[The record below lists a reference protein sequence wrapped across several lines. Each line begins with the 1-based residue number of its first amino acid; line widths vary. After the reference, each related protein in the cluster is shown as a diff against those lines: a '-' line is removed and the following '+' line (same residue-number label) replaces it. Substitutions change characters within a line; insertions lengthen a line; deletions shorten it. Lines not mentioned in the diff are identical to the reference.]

1 MNTFALLLSALT
13 VFRVDPWY
21 HEPFLPDADPAG
33 GVVTDT
39 LSFAA
44 ARGEIEAVSF
54 VVNPD
59 ADYAKVDVVP
69 SDLTGPDGA
78 KIPASAADVTLV
90 KVWFR
95 ADRRWNTSWAGD
107 RRKPTPI
114 SGLVLHDD
122 ALVRVDWENEVN
134 WVRGDYSD
142 GPTYLDMSHRDLK
155 THLNT
160 DCEPIRD
167 APKFVPFDLK
177 KGFRQQYLVTWK
189 IPKDAKPGEYKGTL
203 ALNQSNNPNN
213 RTIKQ
218 LSLRLTVHPFALPR
232 PRTHYDTREKYVSF
246 WMGSPSLDR
255 LLAEGHRLDRAE
267 RKLRAIFRSM
277 AEHNAGDLTWT
288 GDLRTDST
296 DDYALRSLLIAR
308 QEGMCA
314 DPFINGLAFETWV
327 PTGATVNGR
336 PPEPEDMPDEY
347 QKALAKF
354 RTRVEGQRAIMDKYL
369 GHHRCYYAS
378 VDECKEDVNRACYGF
393 WDIAHKLD
401 GMIWTDFAYS
411 KYNGVFVDMND
422 IPGAVDH
429 GAAWEW
435 HSYGAKSVTYA
446 GTFTGPENP
455 DVWRRNKGI
464 RYWYA
469 DFDGVHEYY
478 LHASDVN
485 RWNDFIET
493 GVYCQFGIVFYTI
506 DGLVSTLAWEA
517 VREALD
523 DVRYYSLLRLRAEA
537 ALKSS
542 DPEARRLGR
551 AALVWQ
557 DGVDP
562 EHVADLDAFRRETA
576 DWIEKLIAKVG
587 PEPEEN
593 DTELPP
599 PVTLPPDGRWQ
610 KVPKA
615 SAGAKAIFDYVV
627 KVAGEEGSVHKGEGR
642 YDLALAALEGLLK
655 DASAATP
662 DRVRAALWMSTLH
675 SEMQERPAAL
685 AVLEEALK
693 LRDASSADRGR
704 LLIRRVNAMMTNEKF
719 EEAYTA
725 AQLDAASAA
734 LAEAL
739 KVPGVREEE
748 RVAAIQKMTRGYLAA
763 KEYEKC
769 VAYAEERLKDTKVSP
784 GRQAELQISIAEAA
798 AYLEDWERSLKAYK
812 EAHRTLSKIDVIY
825 WRSIVVAEAK
835 VAEKAKD
842 YSHAVA
848 CWLEIVPTYD
858 PGTEGGSI
866 RAARQNV
873 VRLQPFVRKTAK
885 PASVSPD
892 DDGADESLS
901 LDE

>member
-1 MNTFALLLSALT
+1 MNTILILAALT

-21 HEPFLPDADPAG
+21 HKPFLPDADPEG
-33 GVVTDT
+33 GVVTDAI
-39 LSFAA
+39 SFAA
-44 ARGEIEAVSF
+44 AKGEIEAVSF
-54 VVNPD
+54 VVRPD

-95 ADRRWNTSWAGD
+95 AGGRWNTSWAGD
-107 RRKPTPI
+107 RTKPEPI

-122 ALVRVDWENEVN
+122 ALVKVDWEKKINY
-134 WVRGDYSD
+134 VRGDYSD
-142 GPTYLDMSHRDLK
+142 GPTYLDMSHRDLR
-155 THLNT
+155 TRLNT

-167 APKFVPFDLK
+167 AAKFVPFDLK

-189 IPKDAKPGEYKGTL
+189 IPKDAKPGDYKGTIIL
-203 ALNQSNNPNN
+203 STPDS
-213 RTIKQ
+213 Q
-218 LSLRLTVHPFALPR
+218 LSTLNLSLTVHPFALPR

-246 WMGSPSLDR
+246 WMGSPMLER
-255 LLAEGHRLDRAE
+255 MLAEGHRLDRAE
-267 RKLRAIFRSM
+267 RKARAIFRSLV
-277 AEHNAGDLTWT
+277 EHNAGDLTWV
-288 GDLRTDST
+288 GDLRRDST
-296 DDYALRSLLIAR
+296 DDYALRTLLIAR
-308 QEGMCA
+308 QEGMSA
-314 DPFINGLAFETWV
+314 DPFINGLALETWG
-327 PTGATVNGR
+327 PPPGTVSKKI
-336 PPEPEDMPDEY
+336 EPEDYPEDY
-347 QKALAKF
+347 QRALAAF
-354 RTRVEGQRAIMDKYL
+354 RKRVEGQRAIMEKHL

-393 WDIAHKLD
+393 WDIVHKLD
-401 GMIWTDFAYS
+401 GMVWTDFAYS

-422 IPGAVDH
+422 VPGSVDH

-478 LHASDVN
+478 LYAADVN

-493 GVYCQFGIVFYTI
+493 GVYCQFGIVFYTV

-523 DVRYYSLLRLRAEA
+523 DVRYFTLLRRRAEA

-542 DPEARRLGR
+542 DPETRRLGR

-562 EHVADLDAFRRETA
+562 EHVADLDAFRRETT
-576 DWIEKLIAKVG
+576 DWIKKLIAKVG
-587 PEPEEN
+587 PEPEER

-599 PVTLPPDGRWQ
+599 PAELPPDGRWQ

-615 SAGAKAIFDYVV
+615 SAGAKAVFDYAVT
-627 KVAGEEGSVHKGEGR
+627 VAGEEGSVHKGEGR
-642 YDLALAALEGLLK
+642 YDLALAALGGLLR

-685 AVLEEALK
+685 AVLEEVLK
-693 LRDASSADRGR
+693 LGDLTGVDRGR
-704 LLIRRVNAMMTNEKF
+704 LLLRRVTAMMTNEKF
-719 EEAYTA
+719 EEKYAVG
-725 AQLDAASAA
+725 QLDAASAA
-734 LAEAL
+734 LTEAL
-739 KVPGVREEE
+739 NVPGVDGTE
-748 RVAAIQKMTRGYLAA
+748 RATAIRRMTRAYLGA
-763 KEYEKC
+763 KAYERC
-769 VAYAEERLKDTKVSP
+769 IAYAEERLKDTTLAAEH
-784 GRQAELQISIAEAA
+784 QAHLQIAIGEAA
-798 AYLEDWERSLKAYK
+798 SYREDWARALKAYK
-812 EAHRTLSKIDVIY
+812 EAHRLLPRIDVIY
-825 WRSIVVAEAK
+825 WRSVVTAEARA
-835 VAEKAKD
+835 AEKAKD
-842 YSHAVA
+842 YERAVF
-848 CWLEIVPTYD
+848 CWMEMIPTWD
-858 PGTEGGSI
+858 PTES
-866 RAARQNV
+866 RAIYAAKEQVR
-873 VRLQPFVRKTAK
+873 RLQPLARKGAK
-885 PASVSPD
+885 MADPASSD
-892 DDGADESLS
+892 DDSGDTIS

>member
-1 MNTFALLLSALT
+1 MNTLALLLSVLT

-44 ARGEIEAVSF
+44 AQGEIEAVSF

-59 ADYAKVDVVP
+59 ADYEKVDVVP
-69 SDLTGPDGA
+69 SDLAGPDGA
-78 KIPASAADVTLV
+78 KIPASAADVALV

-95 ADRRWNTSWAGD
+95 ADGRWNTSWAGD
-107 RRKPTPI
+107 RTKPVPI
-114 SGLVLHDD
+114 SGLILHDD
-122 ALVRVDWENEVN
+122 ALVKVDWEKKVN
-134 WVRGDYSD
+134 YVRGDYSD
-142 GPTYLDMSHRDLK
+142 GPTCLDMSHRDRK

-167 APKFVPFDLK
+167 APRFVPFDLK

-189 IPKDAKPGEYKGTL
+189 IPKDAKPGDYTGTL
-203 ALNQSNNPNN
+203 ELKTSKPQNL
-213 RTIKQ
+213 KQ
-218 LSLRLTVHPFALPR
+218 LSLRLTVRPFALPR

-255 LLAEGHRLDRAE
+255 LLAEGRRLDRAE

-277 AEHNAGDLTWT
+277 AEHNAGDLTWV

-296 DDYALRSLLIAR
+296 DDYALRTLLIAR
-308 QEGMCA
+308 QEGMSA
-314 DPFINGLAFETWV
+314 DPFINGLAFETWG
-327 PTGATVNGR
+327 PPRGTVNGKI
-336 PPEPEDMPDEY
+336 EPEGYPEDY
-347 QKALAKF
+347 QKALSAF
-354 RTRVEGQRAIMDKYL
+354 RKRVEGQRAIMEKHL

-393 WDIAHKLD
+393 WDIVHKLD

-422 IPGAVDH
+422 VPGSVDH

-485 RWNDFIET
+485 RWNDFVET
-493 GVYCQFGIVFYTI
+493 GVYCQFGIVYYTV

-542 DPEARRLGR
+542 DPETRRLGR

-562 EHVADLDAFRRETA
+562 EHVVDLDAFRRETS

-587 PEPEEN
+587 PEPDEK

-599 PVTLPPDGRWQ
+599 PAEIPPDGRWQ
-610 KVPKA
+610 QVPKA

-642 YDLALAALEGLLK
+642 YDLALAALKGLRE
-655 DASAATP
+655 DAAAATP
-662 DRVRAALWMSTLH
+662 DRARAALWASTLH

-685 AVLEEALK
+685 AVLDEALK
-693 LRDASSADRGR
+693 IRDLASAERGT
-704 LLIRRVNAMMTNEKF
+704 LLLRRVKAMMTDEKF
-719 EEAYTA
+719 EEKYTP

-734 LAEAL
+734 LDEAL
-739 KVPGVREEE
+739 KLPGIAEAE
-748 RVAAIQKMTRGYLAA
+748 RGEAVCRMARGYLAA
-763 KEYEKC
+763 KAYETC
-769 VAYAEERLKDTKVSP
+769 IAYAEARLKDTKIAAD
-784 GRQAELQISIAEAA
+784 RQAALQISIAEAA
-798 AYLEDWERSLKAYK
+798 ACRQDWQRSLAAYK
-812 EAHRTLSKIDVIY
+812 EAHRLLPRIDVIY
-825 WRSIVVAEAK
+825 WRSIVVAEAR

-842 YSHAVA
+842 YERAVF
-848 CWLEIVPTYD
+848 CWMEIIPTYD
-858 PGTEGGSI
+858 PTVEG
-866 RAARQNV
+866 RAIHSVKQNV
-873 VRLQPFVRKTAK
+873 ARLQPLVRKNLKADI
-885 PASVSPD
+885 SD
-892 DDGADESLS
+892 DDAPSLS

>member
-1 MNTFALLLSALT
+1 MNTLALLLSALT

-44 ARGEIEAVSF
+44 AKGEIEPVSF

-59 ADYAKVDVVP
+59 ADYEKVDVVP

-95 ADRRWNTSWAGD
+95 AGGRWNTSWAGD
-107 RRKPTPI
+107 RTKPEPI
-114 SGLVLHDD
+114 SGLILHDD
-122 ALVRVDWENEVN
+122 ALVKVDWEKKVN
-134 WVRGDYSD
+134 YVRGDYSD
-142 GPTYLDMSHRDLK
+142 GPIYLDMSHRDLK

-167 APKFVPFDLK
+167 APKFVPFNLK

-189 IPKDAKPGEYKGTL
+189 IPRDAKPGDYNGTL
-203 ALNQSNNPNN
+203 GLKQSNNPNN
-213 RTIKQ
+213 QTIKQ
-218 LSLRLTVHPFALPR
+218 LSIRLTVHPFALPR

-246 WMGSPSLDR
+246 WMGTPMLDR
-255 LLAEGHRLDRAE
+255 MLAEGHRLDRAE
-267 RKLRAIFRSM
+267 RKARAIFRSL
-277 AEHNAGDLTWT
+277 AEHNAGDLTWV

-296 DDYALRSLLIAR
+296 DDYALRTLLIAR
-308 QEGMCA
+308 QEGMSA
-314 DPFINGLAFETWV
+314 DPFINGLAFEPWA
-327 PTGATVNGR
+327 PTRGTVKGKV
-336 PPEPEDMPDEY
+336 EPEGYPEEY
-347 QKALAKF
+347 QTALAAF
-354 RTRVEGQRAIMDKYL
+354 RKRVEGQRAVMEKYL

-393 WDIAHKLD
+393 WDIVHKLD

-422 IPGAVDH
+422 VPGSVDH

-469 DFDGVHEYY
+469 DFDGVHEYHF
-478 LHASDVN
+478 HASDVN

-493 GVYCQFGIVFYTI
+493 GVYCQFGIVYYTA

-517 VREALD
+517 LREALD
-523 DVRYYSLLRLRAEA
+523 DVRYCSLLRLRAEA

-542 DPEARRLGR
+542 DPETRRLGR

-562 EHVADLDAFRRETA
+562 EHVADLDAFRRETSG
-576 DWIEKLIAKVG
+576 WIGKLIAKVG
-587 PEPEEN
+587 PEPEEK

-599 PVTLPPDGRWQ
+599 PAELPPDGRWQ

-615 SAGAKAIFDYVV
+615 SAGATAIFDYVI
-627 KVAGEEGSVHKGEGR
+627 KVAGEEGSVHKGENR
-642 YDLALAALEGLLK
+642 YDLALAALKGLSE
-655 DASAATP
+655 DASAAAS

-675 SEMQERPAAL
+675 SEMQERAAAL
-685 AVLEEALK
+685 AVLDEALK
-693 LRDASSADRGR
+693 VGEVTGAERGK
-704 LLIRRVNAMMTNEKF
+704 LLLRRVKAMMTDERF
-719 EEAYTA
+719 EEKYTA

-734 LAEAL
+734 LDEAL
-739 KVPGVREEE
+739 KVPGVGEAE
-748 RVAAIQKMTRGYLAA
+748 RSEAICRMARGYLAA
-763 KEYEKC
+763 KEYGKC
-769 VAYAEERLKDTKVSP
+769 IGYAEARLKDTKLP
-784 GRQAELQISIAEAA
+784 ADRQAALQISIAEAA
-798 AYLEDWERSLKAYK
+798 AYQQDWGRSLKAYK
-812 EAHRTLSKIDVIY
+812 EAHRLLPKIDVIY
-825 WRSIVVAEAK
+825 WRSVVVAEAR
-835 VAEKAKD
+835 VAERAKD
-842 YSHAVA
+842 YERAVF
-848 CWLEIVPTYD
+848 CWMEIIPTYD
-858 PGTEGGSI
+858 PTVEG
-866 RAARQNV
+866 RAIHSVKQQVA
-873 VRLQPFVRKTAK
+873 RLQPLARKAFKADT
-885 PASVSPD
+885 SD
-892 DDGADESLS
+892 DDEAPPLS